1 MGGIFFDI
9 LEINIVAAIAITLLC
24 ILADKLRGRYGAGWM
39 KLAWMLLAVRML
51 IPYNF
56 SLPGMEIRL
65 LNYAG
70 FEQEDFDREWGTEMP
85 MDSQNEGE
93 DSKNV
98 SMEPESPETPEKGD
112 AAGVMQAAG
121 SMTDAQT
128 VSVAPDSVTA
138 AQTVSAE
145 SDSVTHDQMSDSEN
159 NIVFDESSNTGSD
172 TQAAPDRNRAADRAG
187 TFFYT
192 RILVIIWIAGVCV
205 GFLYLAGSYLFVA
218 RRYRKGLRP
227 VTDAQL
233 IRKVCMQQ
241 KRTIGHAR
249 LMVYQSA
256 AVTSPCLMGLTCPKL
271 VLPAD
276 RSKWKKTELELIMA
290 HEMCHYRNKDL
301 WLKMLMA
308 AVCCVH
314 WFNPF
319 VWLMKKQ
326 FFYDME
332 LACDSNVL
340 VGRGDEERENYAR
353 VMIGFAGGRKGI
365 SAFSTSFGGSRKQM
379 KARIDYMLDAGIKK
393 SGRLSIVLAAILV
406 LMMGIVVSCGYKQ
419 GNDGTGNSGAVG
431 GDGLADEDAVSGIDG
446 NPYSAGNEAEGDSR
460 AADASAA
467 VSDAAA
473 GDANG
478 NIAGWDAFDYN
489 HVYNEVLRCYEGD
502 LYLARKDGIYYIED
516 GQGEETLLY
525 ANAYEGPRGMEL
537 DGPNLYFCGRT
548 PEGAGATV
556 YRMNLTTHEVVDAL
570 AGFELKLQEKLAD
583 YLITNVSVY
592 EGNLYVALGTAS
604 ARIGFALDEKGDAVS
619 QLNDEA
625 DDFLYKEYNNY
636 METEIAQLNSEYD
649 SEEYWK
655 LAEAKSQMYQAVID
669 VASCKKLLDGRQVVS
684 QYADE
689 SSINV
694 YLEDENGTYEYLCN
708 TPGIPMLVTESGI
721 YYQDISMEIWY
732 VDFET
737 KQKEVFYRI
746 RERDSREWSET
757 SLVTYDADYVYMIQH
772 KRIGDYY
779 HNDGASIDKGTV
791 EEYYLI
797 RVSRADGEGQ
807 KVYRFPENVSMYGD
821 SGWYRH
827 CGVYNGRMYF
837 DNRESFGL
845 DPDANGMQA
854 VNSGEPCE
862 DAVAIRETIRT
873 FATAYFT
880 NDEETLKGLL
890 TDDFDGTVDLY
901 GYPEQADKIRE
912 TYAGGSG
919 MPTTNIDIG
928 VRLEVYY
935 EFTGFAEV
943 EDNTVAYLSM
953 SMIKTQE
960 GFRVQWYGLQL

>member
-1 MGGIFFDI
+1 MGQVFFDV

-24 ILADKLRGRYGAGWM
+24 IFADKLRGRYGAGWM

-51 IPYNF
+51 IPYNL

-65 LNYAG
+65 LDHAG
-70 FEQEDFDREWGTEMP
+70 FEQEDFDREWGTEISGDQKMSANQRDVTHTDGT
-85 MDSQNEGE
+85 MSGQTEAWQNDGQTSENAHMKPENPGTLA
-93 DSKNV
+93 S
-98 SMEPESPETPEKGD
+98 PESGG
-112 AAGVMQAAG
+112 AAGTMQAAG
-121 SMTDAQT
+121 SATDTQL
-128 VSVAPDSVTA
+128 
-138 AQTVSAE
+138 VSAGT
-145 SDSVTHDQMSDSEN
+145 DIM
-159 NIVFDESSNTGSD
+159 
-172 TQAAPDRNRAADRAG
+172 ADRAG

-192 RILVIIWIAGVCV
+192 RVLVIIWIAGVCA
-205 GFLYLAGSYLFVA
+205 GFLYLAGSYLLVA
-218 RRYRKGLRP
+218 GRYRKGLRP
-227 VTDAQL
+227 VTDAKL

-241 KRTIGHAR
+241 KLTIGRAR

-256 AVTSPCLMGLTCPKL
+256 AVTSPCLMGLVRPKL

-301 WLKMLMA
+301 YLKTLMA

-332 LACDSNVL
+332 LACDSSVL
-340 VGRGDEERENYAR
+340 VGRDDEERENYAR
-353 VMIGFAGGRKGI
+353 IMLGFAGGRKEM

-379 KARIDYMLDAGIKK
+379 WARIDYMLDAGIKK

-419 GNDGTGNSGAVG
+419 GNDGTGNSGVIG
-431 GDGLADEDAVSGIDG
+431 GDGLADEDTVSGIDG
-446 NPYSAGNEAEGDSR
+446 NPYSDGNEAERDSR
-460 AADASAA
+460 AEDDS
-467 VSDAAA
+467 VAA
-473 GDANG
+473 GNTAG
-478 NIAGWDAFDYN
+478 NIVGLDTFDYN
-489 HVYNEVLRCYEGD
+489 HVYNGVIRCYEGD
-502 LYLARKDGIYYIED
+502 LYLAKADGIYYVEG
-516 GQGEETLLY
+516 GQGEEQLLY
-525 ANAYEGPRGMEL
+525 ANTCERPRGMEI
-537 DGPNLYFCGRT
+537 DGKNLYFSGSAPAERNSV
-548 PEGAGATV
+548 ATV
-556 YRMNLTTHEVVDAL
+556 YRMDLDTHEVVDAL
-570 AGFELKLQEKLAD
+570 AGFELELPD

-604 ARIGFALDEKGDAVS
+604 VRTGFALDEKGDAVS
-619 QLNDEA
+619 RLDDEA
-625 DDFLYKEYNNY
+625 PDFLYREYNDY
-636 METEIAQLNSEYD
+636 MKGEISQFNSEYD

-655 LAEAKSQMYQAVID
+655 LTEEKHQMYQAVMD

-684 QYADE
+684 QYKDE
-689 SSINV
+689 SVISI
-694 YLEDENGTYEYLCN
+694 YLENEDGTYEYLCD
-708 TPGIPMLVTESGI
+708 TPGVPMLVTESGI
-721 YYQDISMEIWY
+721 YYKDLSMEIWY
-732 VDFET
+732 IDFET
-737 KQKEVFYRI
+737 KQKDVFYR
-746 RERDSREWSET
+746 RSDRDDREWSDL
-757 SLVTYDADYVYMIQH
+757 SMVTYDADYVYMIQH
-772 KRIGDYY
+772 KHIGDYY
-779 HNDGASIDKGTV
+779 HNDGVSIDKGTV
-791 EEYYLI
+791 EEYYLV

-807 KVYRFPENVSMYGD
+807 KVYRFPEDVSMYGD
-821 SGWYRH
+821 GGWYRH

-837 DNRESFGL
+837 DNRESFSL
-845 DPDANGMQA
+845 DPDVNGMQA

-901 GYPEQADKIRE
+901 GYPEQADKIKE

-928 VRLEVYY
+928 VRLEVFY
-935 EFTGFAEV
+935 EFTGLAEI

-953 SMIKTQE
+953 SMIKTQD
-960 GFRVQWYGLQL
+960 GFKVQWYGIQL